1 MANVV
6 KMKKLVKEALWNNDD
21 EKKPISI
28 EEKKKCLEA
37 IRSYGTFGKKLNSE
51 SNLIEVA
58 KQLSELAENA
68 TSVALSETEEWFD
81 KNTVNRNMNELK
93 THAKNFQKVATDAQ
107 RLQERMQ
114 AMYEDMGHILE
125 RYYDLDD
132 EEISQPGLDG
142 KNTSVPPEI
151 NPLTKQPPIKEDIEQ
166 VRNLIKPSKKKANA
180 TR

>member
-1 MANVV
+1 MQKPV
-6 KMKKLVKEALWNNDD
+6 KMKKLIKEELWKDD
-21 EKKPISI
+21 EKKSLSI
-28 EEKKKCLEA
+28 EEKRKCMEA
-37 IRSYGTFGKKLNSE
+37 IRSYGDFGKQLNSE

-58 KQLSELAENA
+58 KKLSELAENA

-114 AMYEDMGHILE
+114 AMYEDMGHILS

-132 EEISQPGLDG
+132 SEISQPGPDG
-142 KNTSVPPEI
+142 RNTTQAPEVDVR
-151 NPLTKQPPIKEDIEQ
+151 TQQPPIKE
-166 VRNLIKPSKKKANA
+166 SKRKK
-180 TR
+180 